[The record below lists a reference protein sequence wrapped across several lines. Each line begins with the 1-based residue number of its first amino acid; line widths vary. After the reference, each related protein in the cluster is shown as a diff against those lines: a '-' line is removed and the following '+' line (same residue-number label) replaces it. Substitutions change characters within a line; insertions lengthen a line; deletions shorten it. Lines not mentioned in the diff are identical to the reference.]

1 MSRSTDARQWPG
13 ANVRVMTDPL
23 QTLDWWY
30 RKRADL
36 YTAYLSAAHETR
48 FESRMEVKKAQ
59 DDISKA
65 INLVDRMIVA
75 LGGTPFPPMN
85 ATAGNAG
92 PVRSTRV
99 DQNDYA

>member
-1 MSRSTDARQWPG
+1 
-13 ANVRVMTDPL
+13 MTDPL

-36 YTAYLSAAHETR
+36 YAAYLSAAHETR

-85 ATAGNAG
+85 STTGSNT
-92 PVRSTRV
+92 PVRVTRV
-99 DQNDYA
+99 DQNEYA